1 MHIQRLFIY
10 PIKSI
15 LPVEVTFAEVTSEG
29 FRFDRQYI
37 LIKALPTERSSR
49 FSQHLTIKTLPALS
63 LFQPS
68 IDSDWSQLT
77 IRYTLA
83 QPASSITIPL
93 TPAPLSC
100 RDSKT
105 FELNIWGTCA
115 VGIDIGDTPAE
126 FFSGHLAMPVRLLFI
141 GGEGRREIPGAAFIQ
156 NRLGPLVA
164 QSDDRP
170 RSQGLRFADAAPF
183 LVTSVASEVEARSRL
198 PMCDQAEDIIL
209 RFRPNIHIDGGPD
222 MQPFEEDF
230 WKQLTVCSG
239 SHEAKKA
246 IIRCIFKTPRCLSL
260 NVDLVTG
267 KTAPRARQLY
277 GLLAQDRRVNSA
289 FPHKPVFGQYACVA
303 PIGTVLRVGDRIQVT
318 DRTGGSN

>member
-68 IDSDWSQLT
+68 IDT
-77 IRYTLA
+77 
-83 QPASSITIPL
+83 SSITIPL
-93 TPAPLSC
+93 TPSPLSY

-115 VGIDIGDTPAE
+115 VGIDMGDISAE

-164 QSDDRP
+164 RSDDRP

-198 PMCDQAEDIIL
+198 PMCDQAEDVIL

-277 GLLAQDRRVNSA
+277 SLLAQDRRVNSA

-303 PIGTVLRVGDRIQVT
+303 PIGTVLRVRDRIQVT